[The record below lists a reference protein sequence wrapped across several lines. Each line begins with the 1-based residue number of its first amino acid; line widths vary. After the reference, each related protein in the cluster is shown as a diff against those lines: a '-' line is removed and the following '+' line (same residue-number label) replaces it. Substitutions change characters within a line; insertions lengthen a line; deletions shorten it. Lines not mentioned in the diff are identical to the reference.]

1 MPDAIYRKIAAAY
14 GQAARKAPGL
24 KARFDAAGLLPA
36 KTRSLRGLSRPPGLK
51 KKQPLGLPR
60 GKPPF

>member
-24 KARFDAAGLLPA
+24 KARFDAAGFDPA
-36 KTRSLRGLSRPPGLK
+36 SIRSLRDLSRLPVLK
-51 KKQPLGLPR
+51 K
-60 GKPPF
+60 